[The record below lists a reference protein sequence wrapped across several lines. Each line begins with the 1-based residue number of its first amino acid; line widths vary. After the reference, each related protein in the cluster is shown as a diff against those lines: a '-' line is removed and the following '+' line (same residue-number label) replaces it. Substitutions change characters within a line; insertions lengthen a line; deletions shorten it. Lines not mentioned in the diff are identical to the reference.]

1 MLVTFHHGGDEVS
14 LQPVATRASRPV
26 VVLVVLVEDVFL
38 DIYSLF
44 YMGLHKHLHSPQ
56 KGARRVS
63 SLTLM
68 RTEVETTFK
77 SGGFF

>member
-14 LQPVATRASRPV
+14 LQPVATRASPV

-44 YMGLHKHLHSPQ
+44 YMGLYKDTHIIEKKEHDVFPL
-56 KGARRVS
+56 
-63 SLTLM
+63 
-68 RTEVETTFK
+68 
-77 SGGFF
+77 